1 LIDPIGWLKS
11 PQKPLFTALNR
22 TDMNNPLR
30 PLSEVQPGHTSKA
43 ALNLLGNL
51 EMEYKIRK
59 YPETPVR
66 YLVKTKFTDKTANGL
81 TKCITSFLSLNGWQ
95 AERINC
101 TGRPIDNRRLVT
113 DCIGNSR
120 MIGSIDYIQTTGTR
134 GTADISATIAGR
146 SVKIEVKIGSDRQS
160 DYQRQYQKSVEAAG
174 GVYVIARDFGQFL
187 TWYENFMK
195 RRVV

>member
-1 LIDPIGWLKS
+1 
-11 PQKPLFTALNR
+11 
-22 TDMNNPLR
+22 MNNPLR
-30 PLSEVQPGHTSKA
+30 PLTELQPGYTSKA

-51 EMEYKIRK
+51 EMEAKRRK
-59 YPETPVR
+59 YPETPER